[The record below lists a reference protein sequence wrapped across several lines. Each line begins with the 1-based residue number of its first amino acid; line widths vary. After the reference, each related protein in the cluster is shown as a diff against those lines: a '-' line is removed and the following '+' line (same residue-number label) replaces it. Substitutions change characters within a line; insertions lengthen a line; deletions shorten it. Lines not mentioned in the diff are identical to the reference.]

1 MCENCKDVLI
11 KFKQKHA
18 PQDCPLLQSAY
29 CGVCAK
35 RGHFRIN
42 CPDLLTKS
50 YQKPR
55 YLEEL
60 IPYDLADR
68 YQITS
73 RTPLPT
79 LDPIPISYKESVFE
93 VSRNAAIVR
102 SVLGAYGR
110 NCKNNGATAAKEN
123 EIEMEKLAKEL
134 KKRLVWTDSVPTL
147 DELQVQIQVAAPSK
161 PATKERKSKPKKVIL
176 TTSTG

>member
-1 MCENCKDVLI
+1 M
-11 KFKQKHA
+11 
-18 PQDCPLLQSAY
+18 
-29 CGVCAK
+29 
-35 RGHFRIN
+35 N

-60 IPYDLADR
+60 IPFDLADR
-68 YQITS
+68 YQIST

-79 LDPIPISYKESVFE
+79 IDPRPISYKESVFE

-134 KKRLVWTDSVPTL
+134 NKRLVWTDSVPKV
-147 DELQVQIQVAAPSK
+147 DEIQVQIQDSAPPK
-161 PATKERKSKPKKVIL
+161 PAKERKSKPKKVIL
-176 TTSTG
+176 VTSS